1 MNQKQ
6 KQPIRVALI
15 GSRKLAEPD
24 YAEAADLF
32 YRAALMCAD
41 LGMVIRSGAALGAD
55 NIAEV
60 AYADAIAQGR
70 ACNSQVEIYIPWPN
84 FAPYAPLK
92 HLHIIPNNPEL
103 IKQSEEMVWA
113 THPAPHRLS
122 QGAMKL
128 HSRNMNQVFGLDLN
142 TPIDLCICWTKGGEA
157 VGGTATAIKLCHHH
171 EIPVFNLGTPHLDEE
186 LEELDKFLDSLCID

>member
-1 MNQKQ
+1 MNQ

-41 LGMVIRSGAALGAD
+41 LGMVIRSGAAIGAD

-70 ACNSQVEIYIPWPN
+70 ACNNQVEIYIPWPN
-84 FAPYAPLK
+84 FAPYAPLNEK
-92 HLHIIPNNPEL
+92 
-103 IKQSEEMVWA
+103 
-113 THPAPHRLS
+113 RLS
-122 QGAMKL
+122 WNFTFSPFSWQY
-128 HSRNMNQVFGLDLN
+128 SDS
-142 TPIDLCICWTKGGEA
+142 PI
-157 VGGTATAIKLCHHH
+157 
-171 EIPVFNLGTPHLDEE
+171 
-186 LEELDKFLDSLCID
+186 

>member
-1 MNQKQ
+1 MNQ

-15 GSRKLAEPD
+15 GSRKLAEPE
-24 YAEAADLF
+24 YAEAAGLF
-32 YRAALMCAD
+32 WGASVMCAK
-41 LGMVIRSGAALGAD
+41 LGMIMRSGAAIGAD
-55 NIAEV
+55 NIAEK
-60 AYADAIAQGR
+60 AYADCIEYGQAH
-70 ACNSQVEIYIPWPN
+70 SDQVEIYIPWPN

-92 HLHIIPNNPEL
+92 HLHIIPSNPDL

-171 EIPVFNLGTPHLDEE
+171 NIPVFNLGTPYLDEE
-186 LEELDKFLDSLCID
+186 LEELDLFIDSLNLD